1 MVSKIEITDIIPQSA
16 NDLGAILFW
25 IIILVFIIIIALL
38 SIQGKRLKKK
48 IAKLQ
53 QDLDTHLNSVKQTKE
68 KRMADLSEVK
78 NKVDKIL
85 TEEKEK

>member
-1 MVSKIEITDIIPQSA
+1 MSKIEITDIIPQSA

-53 QDLDTHLNSVKQTKE
+53 QDLDAHLNSVKQTKE